1 MILLLYTFETAHY
14 VQYGHWLP
22 TVQTP
27 TFYSSSHHFSIFF
40 FGPPDVENRRA
51 NQGVC
56 GVSCQLVFK
65 NSLKDRQ
72 KNRPD
77 QEIHYHEMKASII
90 MAARYMI
97 VSLILNTITISR
109 HCL

>member
-27 TFYSSSHHFSIFF
+27 TFYSLSYHFSVFF
-40 FGPPDVENRRA
+40 FGLPDVENRRA

-56 GVSCQLVFK
+56 GVSCQLVFE
-65 NSLKDRQ
+65 NSSKDKQ